1 VTTTQHQQTRQDASG
16 GRQILAVHE
25 AARYWQPNRN
35 AAEALAHTVEWL
47 THFQVRTPRAERYA
61 TLSGWTYPAA
71 PLPELELAYDIHA
84 FFRIFDDFTDDPA
97 ADVRR
102 INVVGAE
109 LTGILYGRPAKS
121 RMGMIFHDL
130 WTRQLINSPDLWV
143 ARVSEHWEWYFNT
156 QAAYAAMRDRRLDA
170 TVEEY
175 LELRQGNGAVPLC
188 LVLGEKM
195 NLTYLAP
202 HIHHCTQLRLLRK
215 MASDIIVY
223 CNDVYSSV
231 RDAKNDDARNLISI
245 IRGQDGCDWPD
256 AVARCEREMRGLD
269 ESMRTMRT
277 RLEAA
282 AEVLGFT
289 EAERAQA
296 KAGATIVDD
305 WNWGYQAWAAANELL
320 MDTDPPRAEVSRL
333 LVGAATPAQLPT

>member
-1 VTTTQHQQTRQDASG
+1 MMNSAPMNSPLMSSPIIT
-16 GRQILAVHE
+16 VHE
-25 AARYWQPNRN
+25 AARSWQPNQY

-47 THFQVRTPRAERYA
+47 TRFEVYTPRAERYA
-61 TLSGWTYPAA
+61 TLSGWTYPIA

-84 FFRIFDDFTDDPA
+84 FFRIYDDFTDDLV
-97 ADVRR
+97 ADIGR
-102 INVVGAE
+102 INAVSAE

-121 RMGMIFHDL
+121 GMGLIFNDL
-130 WTRQLINSPDLWV
+130 WTRQIINSPDQWV
-143 ARVSEHWEWYFNT
+143 ARVAEHWEWYFNT
-156 QAAYAAMRDRRLDA
+156 QAAYAAMRDRRLEA

-195 NLTYLAP
+195 NYTYIAP
-202 HIHHCTQLRLLRK
+202 HIHHCTQLRQLRR

-231 RDAKNDDARNLISI
+231 RDAKNEDSRNLITI
-245 IRGQDGCDWPD
+245 IRSQDGCDWPE
-256 AVARCEREMRGLD
+256 AVARCEQEMRRLD
-269 ESMRTMRT
+269 QAMRTARA
-277 RLEAA
+277 RLGAA
-282 AEVLGFT
+282 AEVLRFT

-296 KAGATIVDD
+296 RAGAKIVDD

-320 MDTDPPRAEVSRL
+320 MDADPPREEISRML
-333 LVGAATPAQLPT
+333 TASPLAVC